1 MGRILALDYGKRRMG
16 VAITDP
22 DQTVAFPRDVLKGG
36 DLVSLKKLVQEEQI
50 ELILVGLPVAL
61 SGEKTAQTRETEGFI
76 EKLSTLGVPIQTMD
90 ERWTTVQ
97 ADRTGGDDAVVAQI
111 LLKTYLD
118 KKDKNN

>member
-36 DLVSLKKLVQEEQI
+36 DLASLKKLIQEEQI

-97 ADRTGGDDAVVAQI
+97 ADRTGGDDAVAAQI

-118 KKDKNN
+118 KKERNN

>member
-76 EKLSTLGVPIQTMD
+76 KKLSTLGVPIQTMD

-97 ADRTGGDDAVVAQI
+97 ADRTGGDDAVAAQI

-118 KKDKNN
+118 KKERNN

>member
-36 DLVSLKKLVQEEQI
+36 DLVALKRLIQEEKI

-97 ADRTGGDDAVVAQI
+97 ADRTGGDDAVAAQI

-118 KKDKNN
+118 KKERNN